1 MNTDP
6 SRDLQEDVDAI
17 LRLDAVPTILDVV
30 CRTTGMGFAAVARVT
45 ESRWIACR
53 TLDHIGFGLKPG
65 DELRVDTTLCHEIRA
80 RREAV
85 VIDNVAE
92 DATYRHHHTPAT
104 YGFQSYVSMP
114 ITLRDGRFFGTLCAI
129 DPRPIRVNTPETMG
143 MFRLFA
149 DLIAAQLAAEEDLRR
164 AREQLLEQRALSE
177 LREQF
182 IAVLGH
188 DLRNPV
194 AAVASGIRLLRRS
207 VQDEPGRNILTL
219 MQASVVRMGG
229 LIGNVMDF
237 ARARLG
243 DGLELDRT
251 AGPALGPVLLHT
263 VEELRA
269 IHPGRVIETEIE
281 LDRPVMVDHA
291 RIAQML
297 SNLLAN
303 ALAHGA
309 ADTPVRVGASTRD
322 GSFALWVANA
332 GPPIPP
338 KTRASLFQPFFRG
351 RRREIPQGLGLGLYI
366 VSEIARLHG
375 GRMEVR
381 SDEAETRFTFLM
393 PLPAT
398 PDRPEA
404 G

>member
-1 MNTDP
+1 METDP
-6 SRDLQEDVDAI
+6 SRDLQDDVDAI

-30 CRTTGMGFAAVARVT
+30 CRATGMGFAAVARVT
-45 ESRWIACR
+45 ETRWIACR

-80 RREAV
+80 RREPV
-85 VIDNVAE
+85 VIDHVDE
-92 DATYRHHHTPAT
+92 DAVYCHHLTPAA

-114 ITLRDGRFFGTLCAI
+114 IVLRDGRFFGTLCAI
-129 DPRPIRVNTPETMG
+129 DPRPIRVNTPETIG

-149 DLIAAQLAAEEDLRR
+149 DLIAAQLAAEEDLRST
-164 AREQLLEQRALSE
+164 REQLLEQRALSE

-194 AAVASGIRLLRRS
+194 ASIGSGIRLLRRS
-207 VQDEPGRNILTL
+207 VEDEPGRNILAL
-219 MQASVVRMGG
+219 MQTSVVRMGG
-229 LIGNVMDF
+229 LIGNLMDF

-243 DGLELDRT
+243 DGLELDRAAT
-251 AGPALGPVLLHT
+251 SILPVLQHAI
-263 VEELRA
+263 EELRA
-269 IHPGRVIETEIE
+269 IHPDRSIETLIEI
-281 LDRPVMVDHA
+281 DQPVALDHA

-309 ADTPVRVGASTRD
+309 AEAPIRVGASTRD
-322 GSFALWVANA
+322 GVFALWVANS

-338 KTRASLFQPFFRG
+338 ETRASLFQPFFRG
-351 RRREIPQGLGLGLYI
+351 QRREGLNRGLGLGLYI
-366 VSEIARLHG
+366 VGEIARRHG

-381 SDEAETRFTFLM
+381 SDEEETRFTFLM
-393 PLPAT
+393 PLSPT
-398 PDRPEA
+398 EA